1 MSQNEKRL
9 AAFRGAVCVENTAES
24 ITENVCLMCRELFS
38 RNKIKAEDIVS
49 LQFTITDDIT
59 VLNPATALRRG
70 NPGLDVTQVPL
81 FCAQEAKI
89 DGMMP
94 KVVRA
99 LLTTYVEVPAG
110 AESFERHNVY
120 LNGAEK
126 LRPDWGAKIKVAPQN
141 E

>member
-1 MSQNEKRL
+1 MEKRV

-24 ITENVCLMCRELFS
+24 ITENVCLMCRELFF
-38 RNKIKAEDIVS
+38 RNGIKAEDIIS

-70 NPGLDVTQVPL
+70 DCGLDVKEVPL
-81 FCAQEAKI
+81 FCSQEAKI
-89 DGMMP
+89 DGGMK

-99 LLTTYVEVPAG
+99 LLTAYYE
-110 AESFERHNVY
+110 EREGGKQNVY

-126 LRPDWGAKIKVAPQN
+126 LRPDFSAKS
-141 E
+141 

>member
-1 MSQNEKRL
+1 MNEKRL

-24 ITENVCLMCRELFS
+24 ITENVCFMCRELFT

-59 VLNPATALRRG
+59 VLNPATALRKG
-70 NPGLDVTQVPL
+70 NPGLDVSQVPL

-89 DGMMP
+89 DGGMP
-94 KVVRA
+94 LVVRA
-99 LLTTYVEVPAG
+99 LLTAYT
-110 AESFERHNVY
+110 AESAGRQNVY

-126 LRPDWGAKIKVAPQN
+126 LRPDLSAKI
-141 E
+141 

>member
-1 MSQNEKRL
+1 MEKRL

-38 RNKIKAEDIVS
+38 RNNIKAEDIVS
-49 LQFTITDDIT
+49 LQFSITDDIT

-70 NPGLDVTQVPL
+70 NTGLDVSQIPL
-81 FCAQEAKI
+81 FCTQEAKI
-89 DGMMP
+89 EGGMK

-99 LLTTYVEVPAG
+99 LLTSYLDSEDGKLPD
-110 AESFERHNVY
+110 RHNVY

-126 LRPDWGAKIKVAPQN
+126 LRPGAFSK
-141 E
+141 

>member
-1 MSQNEKRL
+1 MSEKKL
-9 AAFRGAVCVENTAES
+9 AAFRGAVCVENTKES

-38 RNKIKAEDIVS
+38 LNGIEADDIVS

-70 NPGLDVTQVPL
+70 NPGLDVSQVPL
-81 FCAQEAKI
+81 FCSQEAKI

-94 KVVRA
+94 KVIRA
-99 LLTTYVEVPAG
+99 LLTSYVDE
-110 AESFERHNVY
+110 ENERQNVY

-126 LRPDWGAKIKVAPQN
+126 LRPDFSKS
-141 E
+141 

>member
-1 MSQNEKRL
+1 MSMNKRL

-70 NPGLDVTQVPL
+70 NPGLDVSQVPL
-81 FCAQEAKI
+81 FCSQEAKI

-94 KVVRA
+94 KVIRA
-99 LLTTYVEVPAG
+99 LLTSYVDEG
-110 AESFERHNVY
+110 TERQNVY

-126 LRPDWGAKIKVAPQN
+126 LRPDFSTKK
-141 E
+141 

>member
-1 MSQNEKRL
+1 MSQNKRL

-70 NPGLDVTQVPL
+70 NPGLDVSQVPL
-81 FCAQEAKI
+81 FCSQEAKI

-94 KVVRA
+94 KVIRA
-99 LLTTYVEVPAG
+99 LLTSYVDEG
-110 AESFERHNVY
+110 TERQNVY
-120 LNGAEK
+120 LNGAGK
-126 LRPDWGAKIKVAPQN
+126 LRPDFSKS
-141 E
+141 

>member
-1 MSQNEKRL
+1 MSMNKRL

-70 NPGLDVTQVPL
+70 NPGLDVSQVPL
-81 FCAQEAKI
+81 FCSQEAKI

-94 KVVRA
+94 KVIRA
-99 LLTTYVEVPAG
+99 LLTSYVDE
-110 AESFERHNVY
+110 ENERQNVY
-120 LNGAEK
+120 INGAEK
-126 LRPDWGAKIKVAPQN
+126 LRPDFSKS
-141 E
+141 

>member
-1 MSQNEKRL
+1 MSMNKRL

-70 NPGLDVTQVPL
+70 NPGLDVSQVPL
-81 FCAQEAKI
+81 FCSQEAKI

-94 KVVRA
+94 KVIRA
-99 LLTTYVEVPAG
+99 LLTSYVDEG
-110 AESFERHNVY
+110 TERQNVY

-126 LRPDWGAKIKVAPQN
+126 LRPDFGVKIN
-141 E
+141 